1 MAGGGAGSALIA
13 VADQDFA
20 IAGVNALLLQLVA
33 LALATFRGLDYLA
46 GAAGQVGGAGRQ
58 GRGVAHGGLSLVEQA
73 LPLQVWGAAF
83 LVAVVVCAVGI
94 VARCWPLAVAG
105 HAGQAGLYA
114 ALAIGVVAAGQLS
127 GSWVGVAWLVAAAG
141 FNVILADTSLDAWR
155 ARRVRRRW
163 RRARG

>member
-46 GAAGQVGGAGRQ
+46 GAAGQ
-58 GRGVAHGGLSLVEQA
+58 VAHGGLSLVEQA

-155 ARRVRRRW
+155 ARRARRRW

>member
-33 LALATFRGLDYLA
+33 LALTTFRGLDYLLD
-46 GAAGQVGGAGRQ
+46 GGEQ
-58 GRGVAHGGLSLVEQA
+58 VAHGGLSLVEQA

-105 HAGQAGLYA
+105 HAGMVGLYA
-114 ALAIGVVAAGQLS
+114 ALAIGAVAAGQLS

-155 ARRVRRRW
+155 ARRARRRW